1 VLQTKSADGLAAFP
15 IGDSGFGRSVHCAL
29 YRSGDLQHEL
39 RLVILNQLE
48 DSRLKLVEYAH
59 TGVIADRRAYV
70 GKWLGSGTTPIGA
83 IRRRCGRRSQ
93 HLKQI
98 VIVQV
103 AASIIASRDEGA

>member
-1 VLQTKSADGLAAFP
+1 MAYRPFQLGIRDSAGPFTAPCIVPAIFNTNL
-15 IGDSGFGRSVHCAL
+15 V
-29 YRSGDLQHEL
+29 
-39 RLVILNQLE
+39 RLVIPNQLE